1 MNRKLLALLF
11 LFPILSC
18 ENSKISSLEKRIVEL
33 ETLNNDLEKKIAK
46 ADYYKISASQIK
58 LFPDNVSVR
67 VGEQIKVRGKFFEN
81 NSLPKYNLYETDSTF
96 SKSNRKILLKNIT
109 EPIFDITFTPKNKK
123 QNKMYVIAEF
133 DFKNT
138 KFEIP
143 SIVQFVV
150 R

>member
-1 MNRKLLALLF
+1 MNRKLLALLIV
-11 LFPILSC
+11 FPILSC
-18 ENSKISSLEKRIVEL
+18 ENSKINSLEKRIVEL
-33 ETLNNDLEKKIAK
+33 ETLNSDLEKKIAK
-46 ADYYKISASQIK
+46 ADYYKVTASQIN

-96 SKSNRKILLKNIT
+96 SKSSRKILLENIT
-109 EPIFDITFTPKNKK
+109 EPNFDVTFTPKSKE
-123 QNKMYVIAEF
+123 QNKMYVVAEF
-133 DFKNT
+133 DLNNE
-138 KFEIP
+138 KFESP